1 AESAE
6 THARCY
12 RRSGAAARAGREALG
27 VPRIA
32 TGPVVGVVGCPAP
45 GELVHVRLADDDR
58 TGAPEAGGDRGGLV
72 GHEVRQDLGAGGGA
86 DTARVNVVL
95 EGNRDTGERPQVVP
109 GANQAL
115 DRLRRVAR
123 LLFAYRDVRIQ
134 LLVHGAD
141 ALQRRLRKIHGR
153 QLAALEFRR

>member
-1 AESAE
+1 DHVVVADAADRGTDPHDAVDRRREANRAAGVGAESAE

-58 TGAPEAGGDRGGLV
+58 TGAPEAGGDRGVLV

-123 LLFAYRDVRIQ
+123 L
-134 LLVHGAD
+134 
-141 ALQRRLRKIHGR
+141 
-153 QLAALEFRR
+153 